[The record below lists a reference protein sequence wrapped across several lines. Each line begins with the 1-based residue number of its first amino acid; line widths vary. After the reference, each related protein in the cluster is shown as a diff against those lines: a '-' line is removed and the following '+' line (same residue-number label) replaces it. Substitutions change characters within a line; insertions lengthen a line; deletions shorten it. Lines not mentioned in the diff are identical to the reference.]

1 MFLAFVSTYLVDLC
15 LLLKKPDSLLQ
26 VPRPLPLEEEVLRKL
41 QPLFGHV
48 RLDLGL
54 LNLGFLHLQIQ
65 GFELLYDPKGLVPQ
79 KRIS

>member
-15 LLLKKPDSLLQ
+15 LLLTKPDSLLQ
-26 VPRPLPLEEEVLRKL
+26 VPRPLPLVEEVLWKL
-41 QPLFGHV
+41 QPLLGHV

-65 GFELLYDPKGLVPQ
+65 EFELLYDPKG
-79 KRIS
+79 

>member
-26 VPRPLPLEEEVLRKL
+26 VPRPLPLEEEVLWKL
-41 QPLFGHV
+41 QPLLGHV

-65 GFELLYDPKGLVPQ
+65 EFELLYDPKG
-79 KRIS
+79 